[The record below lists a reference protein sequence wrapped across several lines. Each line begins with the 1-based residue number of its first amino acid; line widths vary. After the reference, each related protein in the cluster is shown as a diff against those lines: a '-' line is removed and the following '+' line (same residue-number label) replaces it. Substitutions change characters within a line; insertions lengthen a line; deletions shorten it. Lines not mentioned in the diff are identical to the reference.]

1 MAASTR
7 VLPEGAGWAVVCG
20 LGFFFAAFMIVLSF
34 VQQRYTNRDIKDTD
48 EFASASRS
56 VKPGL
61 VAAGIC
67 SAWTWSS
74 TLLQSTA
81 VTYKLGVSG
90 DTGTPVEQQSRSFC
104 ARSWPA

>member
-1 MAASTR
+1 MTASIT
-7 VLPEGAGWAVVCG
+7 VLPQGAGWAVVCG
-20 LGFFFAAFMIVLSF
+20 LGFFFAGFMIVLSF
-34 VQQRYTNRDIKDTD
+34 IQQRYTNRSIKDTD

-61 VAAGIC
+61 VAAGIV

-81 VTYKLGVSG
+81 VTYKLGEYWQ
-90 DTGTPVEQQSRSFC
+90 DQS
-104 ARSWPA
+104 

>member
-1 MAASTR
+1 MAATIK

-20 LGFFFAAFMIVLSF
+20 LGFFFAAFMVLLSF
-34 VQQRYTNRDIKDTD
+34 IQQRYTNRSIKDTD

-81 VTYKLGVSG
+81 VTTKLGEAFKFRWRRLVAIPLQG
-90 DTGTPVEQQSRSFC
+90 
-104 ARSWPA
+104 